1 MENLKMATQ
10 ENKVVY
16 GLKNVHYSKMT
27 INETGKVV
35 YAKPVAIKGAVEI
48 SLESKAELV
57 SFEADNEVYYS
68 APGTSSYEGTLTLA
82 KVPDLFLVDIL
93 GEVLDETDGVQTE
106 VDGAKTSNFALLFQF
121 EGDVNGTR
129 HLFYNCSASRP
140 SVASKTGKEIGT
152 TELAFTASAKPAE
165 TVNDKAV
172 VKTKT
177 TANTTT
183 AVYNAWFDAVYVKA
197 PAVG

>member
-1 MENLKMATQ
+1 MAT
-10 ENKVVY
+10 ENKVIY

-35 YAKPVAIKGAVEI
+35 YAKPTAIKGAVEI

-82 KVPDLFLVDIL
+82 KVPDGFLVDIL
-93 GEVLDETDGVQTE
+93 GEVLDATDGVQTE
-106 VDGAKTSNFALLFQF
+106 IDGAKTSNFALLFQF

-165 TVNDKAV
+165 SANDKSI
-172 VKTKT
+172 VKAKT
-177 TANTTT
+177 TGSTTT
-183 AVYNAWFDAVYVKA
+183 AIYNAWFDAVYVKA
-197 PAVG
+197 PVKG

>member
-1 MENLKMATQ
+1 MKNLKMATQ

-82 KVPDLFLVDIL
+82 KVPDGFLVDVL
-93 GEVLDETDGVQTE
+93 GEVLDATDGVQTE
-106 VDGAKTSNFALLFQF
+106 IDGAKTSNFALMFQF

-177 TANTTT
+177 TASTTT

-197 PAVG
+197 PAEG

>member
-1 MENLKMATQ
+1 MAT
-10 ENKVVY
+10 ENKVIY

-35 YAKPVAIKGAVEI
+35 YAKPTAIRGSVEI

-93 GEVLDETDGVQTE
+93 GEVLDATDGVQTE
-106 VDGAKTSNFALLFQF
+106 IDGAKTSNFALMFQF
-121 EGDVNGTR
+121 EGDNSGVR

-165 TVNDKAV
+165 SANDKAI
-172 VKTKT
+172 VKAKT
-177 TANTTT
+177 TGSTTT
-183 AVYNAWFDAVYVKA
+183 AIYNNWFDAVYMKA
-197 PAVG
+197 PAQG

>member
-1 MENLKMATQ
+1 MATQ

-82 KVPDLFLVDIL
+82 KVPDGFLVDIL
-93 GEVLDETDGVQTE
+93 GEVLDATDGVQTE
-106 VDGAKTSNFALLFQF
+106 IDGAKTSNFALMFQF
-121 EGDVNGTR
+121 EGDNSGVR

-165 TVNDKAV
+165 SANDKSI
-172 VKTKT
+172 VKAKT
-177 TANTTT
+177 TGSTTT

>member
-1 MENLKMATQ
+1 MAT

-27 INETGKVV
+27 VDETGKVV
-35 YAKPVAIKGAVEI
+35 YAKPTAIRGAVEI

-82 KVPDLFLVDIL
+82 KVPDGFLVDIL
-93 GEVLDETDGVQTE
+93 GEVLDTVDGVQTE
-106 VDGAKTSNFALLFQF
+106 IDGAKTSNFALMFQF
-121 EGDVNGTR
+121 EGDNSGVR

-165 TVNDKAV
+165 SVNDKAI
-172 VKTKT
+172 VKAKT
-177 TANTTT
+177 TGNTTT
-183 AVYNAWFDAVYVKA
+183 SIYNNWFDAVYVKV
-197 PAVG
+197 PEQG

>member
-1 MENLKMATQ
+1 MPVK

-27 INETGKVV
+27 IDQTGKVT
-35 YAKPVAIKGAVEI
+35 YAKPTAIKGAVEI
-48 SLESKAELV
+48 SLESKADLV

-68 APGTSSYEGTLTLA
+68 APGTSSYDGTLTIA

-93 GEVLDETDGVQTE
+93 GEVLDATDGVQTE

-121 EGDVNGTR
+121 EGDVTGTR

-152 TELAFTASAKPAE
+152 TELGFTASAKPSE
-165 TVNDKAV
+165 SVNDKAI
-172 VKTKT
+172 VKAKT
-177 TANTTT
+177 TAATTT
-183 AVYNAWFDAVYVKA
+183 AIYDNWFNAVYVKA
-197 PAVG
+197 PAAG

>member
-1 MENLKMATQ
+1 MENLKMAT

-16 GLKNVHYSKMT
+16 GLKNVHYSKMS
-27 INETGKVV
+27 IDETGKVI

-93 GEVLDETDGVQTE
+93 GEVLDATDGVQTE
-106 VDGAKTSNFALLFQF
+106 IDGAKTSNFALMFQF
-121 EGDVNGTR
+121 EGDNSGVR

>member
-1 MENLKMATQ
+1 MATQ

-27 INETGKVV
+27 IDQTGKVV
-35 YAKPVAIKGAVEI
+35 YAKPTAVKGAVEI

-82 KVPDLFLVDIL
+82 KVPDGFLIDIL
-93 GEVLDETDGVQTE
+93 GEVLDATDGVQTE

-165 TVNDKAV
+165 SANDKSI
-172 VKTKT
+172 VKAKT
-177 TANTTT
+177 TGSTTT

>member
-1 MENLKMATQ
+1 MPVK

-27 INETGKVV
+27 IDQTGKVT
-35 YAKPVAIKGAVEI
+35 YAKPTAIKGAVEI
-48 SLESKAELV
+48 SLESKADLV

-68 APGTSSYEGTLTLA
+68 APGTSSYDGTLTIA

-93 GEVLDETDGVQTE
+93 GEVLDATDGVQTE

-121 EGDVNGTR
+121 EGDVTGTR

-152 TELAFTASAKPAE
+152 TELGFTASAKPSESA
-165 TVNDKAV
+165 NDKAI
-172 VKTKT
+172 VKAKT
-177 TANTTT
+177 TGSTTT
-183 AVYNAWFDAVYVKA
+183 AIYNNWFDAVYVKA
-197 PAVG
+197 PAQG

>member
-1 MENLKMATQ
+1 MATQ

-48 SLESKAELV
+48 SLESKAELIA
-57 SFEADNEVYYS
+57 FEADNEVYYS

-106 VDGAKTSNFALLFQF
+106 IDGAKTSNFALMFQF
-121 EGDVNGTR
+121 EGDNSGVR

-165 TVNDKAV
+165 SVNDKAI
-172 VKTKT
+172 VKAKT
-177 TANTTT
+177 TGSTTT
-183 AVYNAWFDAVYVKA
+183 AIYSGWFDAVYVKA
-197 PAVG
+197 PAQG

>member
-1 MENLKMATQ
+1 MATQ

-48 SLESKAELV
+48 SLESKAELIA
-57 SFEADNEVYYS
+57 FEADNEVYYS

-82 KVPDLFLVDIL
+82 KVPDAFLIDIL
-93 GEVLDETDGVQTE
+93 GEVLDATDGVQTE
-106 VDGAKTSNFALLFQF
+106 VDGAKTSNFALMFQF

-183 AVYNAWFDAVYVKA
+183 AIYNAWFDAVYVKT
-197 PAVG
+197 PAQG

>member
-1 MENLKMATQ
+1 MAT

-16 GLKNVHYSKMT
+16 GLKNVHYSKMS
-27 INETGKVV
+27 IDETGKVT
-35 YAKPVAIKGAVEI
+35 YAKPTAIRGAVEI

-82 KVPDLFLVDIL
+82 KVPDGFLVDIL
-93 GEVLDETDGVQTE
+93 GEVLDATDGVQTE
-106 VDGAKTSNFALLFQF
+106 IDGAKTSNFALMFQF
-121 EGDVNGTR
+121 EGDNSGVR

-165 TVNDKAV
+165 SVNDKAI
-172 VKTKT
+172 VKAKT
-177 TANTTT
+177 TAATTT
-183 AVYNAWFDAVYVKA
+183 AIYSGWFDAVYVKV
-197 PAVG
+197 PEQG

>member
-1 MENLKMATQ
+1 MATQ

-16 GLKNVHYSKMT
+16 GLKNVHYSKMS

-35 YAKPVAIKGAVEI
+35 YAKPTAIKGAVEI
-48 SLESKAELV
+48 SLESKAELIE
-57 SFEADNEVYYS
+57 FEADNEVYYS
-68 APGTSSYEGTLTLA
+68 APGTSAYEGALTLA
-82 KVPDLFLVDIL
+82 KVPDGFLVDIL

-140 SVASKTGKEIGT
+140 SVAGKTGKEIGT
-152 TELAFTASAKPAE
+152 TELAFKASAKPSE
-165 TVNDKAV
+165 SVNDKAI
-172 VKTKT
+172 VKAKT
-177 TANTTT
+177 TASTTT

>member
-1 MENLKMATQ
+1 MAT

-27 INETGKVV
+27 VNETGKVI
-35 YAKPVAIKGAVEI
+35 YAKPVAVKGAVEI

-82 KVPDLFLVDIL
+82 KVPDAFLIDIL
-93 GEVLDETDGVQTE
+93 GEVLDATDGVQTE
-106 VDGAKTSNFALLFQF
+106 VDGAKTSNFALMFQF

-177 TANTTT
+177 TASTTT

-197 PAVG
+197 PAEG

>member
-1 MENLKMATQ
+1 MENLKMAT

-16 GLKNVHYSKMT
+16 GLKNVHYSKMS
-27 INETGKVV
+27 IDETGKVI

-82 KVPDLFLVDIL
+82 KVPDGFLVDIL
-93 GEVLDETDGVQTE
+93 GEVLDETDGVQIE

>member
-1 MENLKMATQ
+1 MAT

-16 GLKNVHYSKMT
+16 GLKNVHYSKMS
-27 INETGKVV
+27 IDETGKVI

-93 GEVLDETDGVQTE
+93 GEVLDATDGVQTE
-106 VDGAKTSNFALLFQF
+106 IDGAKTSNFALMFQF
-121 EGDVNGTR
+121 EGDNSGVR

-165 TVNDKAV
+165 SANDKSI
-172 VKTKT
+172 VKAKT
-177 TANTTT
+177 TGSTTT

>member
-1 MENLKMATQ
+1 MAT

-27 INETGKVV
+27 VDETGKVV
-35 YAKPVAIKGAVEI
+35 YAKPTAIKGAVEI

-82 KVPDLFLVDIL
+82 KVPDGFLVDIL
-93 GEVLDETDGVQTE
+93 GEVLDATDGVQTE
-106 VDGAKTSNFALLFQF
+106 IDGAKTSNFALLFQF

-165 TVNDKAV
+165 SVNDKAV

-183 AVYNAWFDAVYVKA
+183 AIYNNWFDAVYVKT
-197 PAVG
+197 PELG

>member
-1 MENLKMATQ
+1 MATQ

-82 KVPDLFLVDIL
+82 KVPDAFLVDIL
-93 GEVLDETDGVQTE
+93 GEVLDATDGVQTE

-121 EGDVNGTR
+121 EGDVNGVR

-140 SVASKTGKEIGT
+140 SVASKTGKEINT
-152 TELAFTASAKPAE
+152 TELAFKASAKPSE
-165 TVNDKAV
+165 SVNDKAI
-172 VKTKT
+172 VKAKT
-177 TANTTT
+177 TGNTTT
-183 AVYNAWFDAVYVKA
+183 AIYNNWFNSV
-197 PAVG
+197 

>member
-1 MENLKMATQ
+1 M
-10 ENKVVY
+10 
-16 GLKNVHYSKMT
+16 S
-27 INETGKVV
+27 IDETGKVI

-82 KVPDLFLVDIL
+82 KVPDGFLVDIL
-93 GEVLDETDGVQTE
+93 GEVLDATDGVQTE
-106 VDGAKTSNFALLFQF
+106 IDGAKTSNFALLFQF
-121 EGDVNGTR
+121 EGDNSGVR

>member
-1 MENLKMATQ
+1 MATQ

-16 GLKNVHYSKMT
+16 GLKNVHYSKMS
-27 INETGKVV
+27 IGETGKVT

-48 SLESKAELV
+48 SLESKAELIE
-57 SFEADNEVYYS
+57 FEADNEVYYS
-68 APGTSSYEGTLTLA
+68 APGTSAYEGALTLA
-82 KVPDLFLVDIL
+82 KVPDGFLVDIL

-140 SVASKTGKEIGT
+140 SVAGKTGKEIGT
-152 TELAFTASAKPAE
+152 TELAFKASAKPAE
-165 TVNDKAV
+165 SANDKAI
-172 VKTKT
+172 VKAKT
-177 TANTTT
+177 TGSTTT
-183 AVYNAWFDAVYVKA
+183 AIYNAWFDAVYMKA
-197 PAVG
+197 PAQG

>member
-1 MENLKMATQ
+1 MENLKMAT

-16 GLKNVHYSKMT
+16 GLKNVHYSKMS
-27 INETGKVV
+27 IDQTGKVV
-35 YAKPVAIKGAVEI
+35 YDKPTAINGAVEI
-48 SLESKAELV
+48 SLESKADLV

-82 KVPDLFLVDIL
+82 KVPDGFLIDIL
-93 GEVLDETDGVQTE
+93 GEVLDATDGVQTE

-165 TVNDKAV
+165 SANDKSI
-172 VKTKT
+172 VKAKT
-177 TANTTT
+177 TGSTTT

>member
-1 MENLKMATQ
+1 MATQ

-16 GLKNVHYSKMT
+16 GLKNVHYSKMS
-27 INETGKVV
+27 IGETGKVT

-48 SLESKAELV
+48 SLESKAELIE
-57 SFEADNEVYYS
+57 FEADNEVYYS
-68 APGTSSYEGTLTLA
+68 APDTSAYEGALTLA
-82 KVPDLFLVDIL
+82 KVPDGFLVDIL

-140 SVASKTGKEIGT
+140 SVAGKTGKEIGT
-152 TELAFTASAKPAE
+152 TELAFKASAKPAE
-165 TVNDKAV
+165 SVNDKAV

-183 AVYNAWFDAVYVKA
+183 AIYNGGFDAVYVKA
-197 PAVG
+197 PEEG

>member
-1 MENLKMATQ
+1 MAT
-10 ENKVVY
+10 ENKVIY

-93 GEVLDETDGVQTE
+93 GEVLDATDGVQTE
-106 VDGAKTSNFALLFQF
+106 IDGAKTSNFALMFQF
-121 EGDVNGTR
+121 EGDNSGVR

-165 TVNDKAV
+165 SANDKSI
-172 VKTKT
+172 VKAKT
-177 TANTTT
+177 TGSTTT

-197 PAVG
+197 LAVG

>member
-1 MENLKMATQ
+1 MAT
-10 ENKVVY
+10 ENKVIY

-35 YAKPVAIKGAVEI
+35 YAKPTAIRGAVEI
-48 SLESKAELV
+48 SLESKTELV

-93 GEVLDETDGVQTE
+93 GEVLDATDGVQTE
-106 VDGAKTSNFALLFQF
+106 IDGAKTSNFALMFQF
-121 EGDVNGTR
+121 EGDNSGVR

-165 TVNDKAV
+165 SANDKSI
-172 VKTKT
+172 VKAKT
-177 TANTTT
+177 TGSTTT

>member
-1 MENLKMATQ
+1 MPVK

-27 INETGKVV
+27 IDQTGKVV

-68 APGTSSYEGTLTLA
+68 APGTSSYDGTLTIA

-106 VDGAKTSNFALLFQF
+106 VDGAKTSNFALMFQF

-183 AVYNAWFDAVYVKA
+183 AIYNSWFDAVYVKT
-197 PAVG
+197 PAEG

>member
-1 MENLKMATQ
+1 MPVK

-27 INETGKVV
+27 IDQTGKVV
-35 YAKPVAIKGAVEI
+35 YAKPTAIKGAVEI

-93 GEVLDETDGVQTE
+93 GEVLDATDGVQTE
-106 VDGAKTSNFALLFQF
+106 IDGAKTANFALMFQF
-121 EGDVNGTR
+121 EGDNSDVR
-129 HLFYNCSASRP
+129 HLLYNCSASRP

-152 TELAFTASAKPAE
+152 TELAFTASAKPSESA
-165 TVNDKAV
+165 NDKAI
-172 VKTKT
+172 VKAKT
-177 TANTTT
+177 TGSTTT

-197 PAVG
+197 PAAG

>member
-16 GLKNVHYSKMT
+16 GLKNVHYSKMS
-27 INETGKVV
+27 IGETGKVV

-68 APGTSSYEGTLTLA
+68 APGTSSYEATLTLA

-93 GEVLDETDGVQTE
+93 GEVLDVTDGVQTE
-106 VDGAKTSNFALLFQF
+106 IDGAKTSNFALLFQF

>member
-1 MENLKMATQ
+1 MAT

-27 INETGKVV
+27 VNETGKVI
-35 YAKPVAIKGAVEI
+35 YAKPVAVKGAVEI

-82 KVPDLFLVDIL
+82 KVPDAFLIDIL
-93 GEVLDETDGVQTE
+93 GEVLDATDGVQTE
-106 VDGAKTSNFALLFQF
+106 VDGAKTSNFALMFQF

-183 AVYNAWFDAVYVKA
+183 AIYNAWFDAVYVKT
-197 PAVG
+197 PAQG

>member
-1 MENLKMATQ
+1 MATQ

-27 INETGKVV
+27 IDQTGKVV
-35 YAKPVAIKGAVEI
+35 YAKPTAVKGAVEI

-82 KVPDLFLVDIL
+82 KVPDGFLIDIL
-93 GEVLDETDGVQTE
+93 GEVLDATDGVQTE

-121 EGDVNGTR
+121 EGDVNGVR

-140 SVASKTGKEIGT
+140 SVASKTGKEINT
-152 TELAFTASAKPAE
+152 TELAFKASAKPSE
-165 TVNDKAV
+165 SVNDKAI
-172 VKTKT
+172 VKAKT
-177 TANTTT
+177 TGNTTT
-183 AVYNAWFDAVYVKA
+183 AIYNNWFDAVYVKA
-197 PAVG
+197 PAQG